1 MTSAYASSILRKN
14 LCHASRS
21 KKPQNQTKRADFPKN
36 GNLQKPKPLSFM
48 LILLALLCGGTVG
61 WGQQG
66 FPPYHNDP
74 QSLREWRG
82 QNDGSFKITRDTV
95 IGDLVD
101 VYSGKKLYLYPIGTP
116 TITKT
121 VEAGELFKVRDEGE
135 LYIIGKKGDTLKI
148 YGNSGNPDGPIPSQT
163 TYQGAAI
170 FGTGTPEMNPQI
182 WLKYVEFYGFITN
195 TCVDGSDGDNHT
207 QGGIV
212 TMGNNG
218 TNTSKGVC
226 RMDHVT
232 FKNSFGG
239 PVNTKHEKGF
249 GRIISFVKGVWEVQM
264 DYVTIHDC
272 IISEWLGGHHY
283 IGAKIDG
290 MGSVIRSQGQV
301 GGYLFMNNC
310 KAYNNTYR
318 DLSGSLNH
326 SILDYN
332 SMDDIKAQPLS
343 GQGGVLNWRSGR
355 TNPNDG
361 GTQVRIIDC
370 EFYNNSA
377 RQGGAIATCAT
388 ITMNDTKIHNN
399 EAVSGGGVYFYPYAG
414 GDNPYDGRAFDAKF
428 ESGVSIHDNKA
439 TQYGGGIYVGINA
452 SDDVGFKEKYPGGTP
467 AWNPAADTASVLFQ
481 VIVEEGAK
489 IYNNKAPK
497 GGGIAIRDSAPY
509 RHYNQTQNLLGGAGS
524 NPAYHQW
531 SGVYRRLVSIEGGD
545 IYNNTTLATPG
556 SEVAG
561 GGIYIEKHLT
571 DNTTFGNADYN
582 YNGEP
587 GIYGSGTLTVNP
599 GKGKIYN
606 NSAINGTD
614 DGYGGGIYIAS
625 KFTNPAIV
633 STLNVNIGE
642 AGKDL
647 QMYKNQAYTDGGG
660 VYVWYDRT
668 DGRKNEGTVTV
679 AGGTIG
685 KTNLETGNKALTGNG
700 GGICVMGGTVFV
712 NGGKIEYNT
721 AGELGGGVYVSV
733 PNNNSKTTIQGGANI
748 SENTAKG
755 GGGVYVDKGELD
767 VFGNT
772 WNNTTGEWEMLDW
785 TGYTNP
791 ASETTHTR
799 ITNNSATDGNG
810 GGINAGNGEVDLIN
824 TLIYHNTA
832 SGTVSKGRGG
842 GVYLDGGFINI
853 VSSKILYNTAQTNGG
868 GIDDH
873 SGDIEIYGGD
883 ISHNTATNGR
893 GGGVYTNAGDIRI
906 WPSALYNNPAS
917 APSLNDCKNT
927 GTVFSYNTAG
937 TNGGGLNTHI
947 GRLDVRYAKVHHN
960 VAGHNYTTIGTQGG
974 SGGGMFCEGPH
985 ADLSGYTV
993 RLLHTLLNYNKAY
1006 GNGGSDDNLTGRGG
1020 GLYLKYG
1027 SIFAEH
1033 CNILGNKADINGG
1046 GLDNHDGELR
1056 VYGSIIGKSLEETMP
1071 EDCKTEDDDEN
1082 GNRAISGRGGGLYT
1096 DKGNLVV
1103 GPCDSYGFV
1112 ESKASRICN
1121 NTAYINGG
1129 GINNHEG
1136 DITIH
1141 GDRINNNT
1149 AVTGD
1154 GGGVYINSGQIYMY
1168 GGQINNNKADNGK
1181 GGGVYGGGGTFN
1193 IMEREAHPI
1202 LEILDVEGITTSGF
1216 TVHFHHV
1223 DRGNAMKE
1231 DAKNKEYGIAFSV
1244 NPYPSDLG
1252 ENVDWTGH
1260 WQDVT
1265 TVKVGPTNGTPIPT
1279 APHTYN
1285 QNEGC
1290 SRFVASGLTSGKTYY
1305 VVAYGKYT
1313 YDEKDYFDASPAV
1326 AVKTHGDNPVV
1337 VTGVAFDIT
1346 TNSASV
1352 NGKLFYEGVGTLLEK
1367 GIEISSDYG
1376 TNWVK
1381 HPAQSVGD
1389 VFSVTFSGLEPSR
1402 IYKARAYAVCQNGG
1416 NQYESQDAEIIT
1428 FFTLGN
1434 NPVVATGEATEI
1446 TETSATVSGKLL
1458 YAGDDPGTVTKG
1470 IEISSDYGAN
1480 WEKHSAQS
1488 VGNVF
1493 SVTFSGLE
1501 PSRIYKAR
1509 AYATC
1514 QSGENQ
1520 YESQDAEIITFFT
1533 LGNSPVVATGE
1544 ASVTANSATVAGEL
1558 LYVGDGSST
1567 VTKGIR
1573 YSTGEGNWT
1582 NVLSSGS
1589 EDVFSVDLTELESGI
1604 YHAQAYATNNL
1615 GHTGYGEIITFT
1627 IATGSKAPQGPR
1639 SVYPAVEENP
1649 FFMELTPLQQAM
1661 LANALE
1667 GDTTAAPAP
1676 RAITDSDDPNQEKPV
1691 DIPQINKNTARYGG
1705 GICIDKQGAELIF
1718 AGSASESRKGQI
1730 NINFASEAGGG
1741 IYIGRES
1748 VNEYAQMQM
1757 MDKCEVNYNYVPTG
1771 KLGGGIYL
1779 DGRLYVGENDTDENR
1794 HGLRVDRNF
1803 TSDTDTTAWM
1813 HYTWTPEYNPGGD
1826 SKLNNVFLP
1835 RSEYDYDEHSD
1846 DATANEYNKISVIT
1860 LLSDLSGKDASNKY
1874 YSHIGFSVPKG
1885 FCPVIATAKEFGG
1898 DYKVHADYEGA
1909 TDAGSE
1915 EWLYKLMDL
1924 SGESGNDQISEA
1936 MRGAVF
1942 EDSES
1947 YVAVHTRNDMPPFR
1961 MKYIYL
1967 WGCWTHPVVNEDPE
1981 KDTGPV
1987 NDPDQSMVGT
1997 GKHYKIIKK
2006 DEKNILTWEIYSPE
2020 GLSWFSSYVN
2030 GLNAFDEKTGD
2041 GDDDDKHA
2049 AWNENINPYANAYIM
2064 NDLDMS
2070 AYLWVPIGSVQ
2081 KFYKSALTEEGSLFV
2096 DSETHVLKKQ
2106 QKIDPDTGEPIINS
2120 ETGEPETEWV
2130 IDSDYSNNKHY
2141 YRGTF
2146 DGQGHI
2152 IKGLQGLYLTG
2163 IEKFGLFGYLAD
2175 SAVVK
2180 NTFVDEGLFVSDNV
2194 EVVYSA
2200 GGIAGT
2206 MQNNEGK
2213 VPVVSN
2219 SEARMSMNVGHCD
2232 YGTNLGGLVGE
2243 MKAGIIHSCMAMPT
2257 MVGQLKGFSGEK
2269 PRVKAFEGSMGGLVG
2284 KLGDGCSLKNSFAN
2298 VKLTL
2303 IETAGAT
2310 VDANANNRFLGGI
2323 VGQNNGTIEN
2333 VYVRYNNS
2341 TNTPDL
2347 TNTQFYWIAGTNNTA
2362 DNIKYCFTPDGIT
2375 GNGSEQ
2381 EQWDYA
2387 PESKATLRRTY
2398 QSTELVSDKYGFAH
2412 QDQAIQAFDN
2422 DSDSYIENGPIG
2434 SDGNLKGLLATLNNW
2449 VEDANKTST
2458 IYTPWTRTMASTIND
2473 DYPVLMFNDFN
2484 VVGTEDGIYM
2494 KYDDNVNDMW
2504 KKPNYESL
2512 IPADRTGKNFQGLT
2526 SYNNPKAAMYL
2537 YKTNGV
2543 TANNSTPVAINV
2555 TGNTAVRLY
2564 IHENVG
2570 ITQTDGAELHARVG
2584 VTFDNSNGSP
2594 LPALGGKAYDWH
2606 MFSSALQSAPM
2617 GLKYYDDIVN
2627 YPIQSGY
2634 ESLSGTPTADNGIEE
2649 NNYTSRVYMDPPRTS
2664 WYQSDNPSSI
2674 LNNYDANKI
2683 GYFPTNTPYG
2693 SSKYNGSAGAP
2704 ETSNGSFDFYCFSE
2718 QHRHWINFKRQGRP
2732 ASQDV
2737 EKFFDHWHQDANDL
2751 NGQLDEGRHYNI
2763 EYPNEST
2770 FQVGKG
2776 YMMGVSAVSM
2786 LMADGILNN
2795 GVKSN
2800 ENEPAGISSAEDLTN
2815 SDYAFNP
2822 SGYSEELRGTNLVG
2836 NPFQSY
2842 LNFSALANDDDN
2854 KNIIENGAYYL
2865 FDADAGRYLCYPADA
2880 STNPINAPQFIH
2892 PHQGFFVKTAN
2903 GGKLTFKNSMRSAT
2917 AGNGSTFRGDNLN
2930 YPLVNLF
2937 CYDAEGHYD
2946 VTTVEMNR
2954 PKLGGGLKLKDMR
2967 NGNSLIYARLEDE
2980 DYQTLFA
2987 PTGTST
2993 VPVRFEPSQNGVYTM
3008 RWGTLHGDFH
3018 YLHLIDNMS
3027 GADVDMLRSEEYRF
3041 EATTSDYISRFK
3053 LVFEVTDVEENPI
3066 EAEATTF
3073 AFRMGDEIIVNG
3085 AGYLEVFDVQGRRLS
3100 AKRLVDAQSSV
3111 SLPNVAAGIYFLRLS
3126 DDKQVRT
3133 QKMVINY

>member
-1 MTSAYASSILRKN
+1 MFIIGNKD
-14 LCHASRS
+14 
-21 KKPQNQTKRADFPKN
+21 NQLKIDGNCGN
-36 GNLQKPKPLSFM
+36 GTQ
-48 LILLALLCGGTVG
+48 A
-61 WGQQG
+61 
-66 FPPYHNDP
+66 
-74 QSLREWRG
+74 
-82 QNDGSFKITRDTV
+82 
-95 IGDLVD
+95 
-101 VYSGKKLYLYPIGTP
+101 TP
-116 TITKT
+116 T
-121 VEAGELFKVRDEGE
+121 
-135 LYIIGKKGDTLKI
+135 
-148 YGNSGNPDGPIPSQT
+148 PIPTDT

-170 FGTGTPEMNPQI
+170 YTTEGAPEI
-182 WLKYVEFYGFITN
+182 WLKYVTFYGFITHTN
-195 TCVDGSDGDNHT
+195 TRHGDNL
-207 QGGIV
+207 GGIV
-212 TMGNNG
+212 TMGNHSHAGN
-218 TNTSKGVC
+218 TNGVC
-226 RMDHVT
+226 NMDHIT
-232 FKNSFGG
+232 FEYNYGG
-239 PVNTKHEKGF
+239 PNNTKSEKGF
-249 GRIISFVKGVWEVQM
+249 GRIISLVNGNWNVIL
-264 DYVTIHDC
+264 DNVTIHDC
-272 IISEWLGGHHY
+272 IISEYLHGGHES
-283 IGAKIDG
+283 IGG
-290 MGSVIRSQGQV
+290 MGSAIRSQGNV
-301 GGYLFMNNC
+301 GGSLIMRNC
-310 KAYNNTYR
+310 VAYNNTYR
-318 DLSGSLNH
+318 DLSGSQNH
-326 SILDYN
+326 CILDYN
-332 SMDDIKAQPLS
+332 SMDDIMAQPLS
-343 GQGGVLNWRSGR
+343 GQGGVINWRSGR
-355 TNPNDG
+355 RTDDG
-361 GTQVRIIDC
+361 DARVEISDC
-370 EFYNNSA
+370 KFHHNSA
-377 RQGGAIATCAT
+377 RCGGAVATCAN
-388 ITMNDTKIHNN
+388 IKMDRTKIYEN
-399 EAVSGGGVYFYPYAG
+399 EAEQGGGVYFYTYNG
-414 GDNPYDGRAFDAKF
+414 TDRLYDGNGFRAIFDG
-428 ESGVSIHDNKA
+428 GVDIYDNSA
-439 TQYGGGIYVGINA
+439 SEYGGGVYLTFDA
-452 SDDVGFKEKYPGGTP
+452 SDDVGFEPDGSHTP
-467 AWNPAADTASVLFQ
+467 MSPKFSLNINDGSH
-481 VIVEEGAK
+481 IHH
-489 IYNNKAPK
+489 NKAPK
-497 GGGIAIRDSAPY
+497 GAGIALMDACPY
-509 RHYNQTQNLLGGAGS
+509 SHCFYGTNN
-524 NPAYHQW
+524 W
-531 SGVYRRLVSIEGGD
+531 SGEYQRTVTVNGGKVYENYAQD
-545 IYNNTTLATPG
+545 TEG
-556 SEVAG
+556 SEMAG
-561 GGIYIEKHLT
+561 GGIYIEKYEYYEGHPL
-571 DNTTFGNADYN
+571 FKFHQDYTE
-582 YNGEP
+582 GEDYP
-587 GIYGSGTLTVNP
+587 IASNSGILNVNLLSGEIYG
-599 GKGKIYN
+599 
-606 NSAINGTD
+606 NSAVND
-614 DGYGGGIYIAS
+614 DIPGYGGGIYIAS
-625 KFTNPAIV
+625 VFTADTIV
-633 STLNVNIGE
+633 SNLNVNIGHDTIPDPIE
-642 AGKDL
+642 I
-647 QMYKNQAYTDGGG
+647 YNNEAYTDGGG
-660 VYVWYDRT
+660 VYVLYDRE
-668 DGRKNEGTVTV
+668 DERQNEGTVTV
-679 AGGTIG
+679 AKGTIG
-685 KTNLETGNKALTGNG
+685 KTNLDTGNKALTGNG
-700 GGICVMGGTVFV
+700 GGICVMGGTVYV
-712 NGGKIEYNT
+712 NGGNVEYNT
-721 AGELGGGVYVSV
+721 AGLSGGGVYVSV
-733 PNNNSKTTIQGGANI
+733 PNDQSTTTIQGGANI
-748 SENTAKG
+748 SRNTANG
-755 GGGVYVDKGELD
+755 GGGVYVDKGLLTVD
-767 VFGNT
+767 GPVFSLGDYGQDQA
-772 WNNTTGEWEMLDW
+772 NNDD
-785 TGYTNP
+785 
-791 ASETTHTR
+791 THTR
-799 ITNNSATDGNG
+799 ITKNTALDGNG
-810 GGINAGNGEVDLIN
+810 GGINAGNGTVDITN
-824 TLIYHNTA
+824 ALIYNNTA
-832 SGTVSKGRGG
+832 IGTVSKGRGG

-1006 GNGGSDDNLTGRGG
+1006 GDGGSDDNLTGRGG

-1071 EDCKTEDDDEN
+1071 EDCKTKDDDEN

-1202 LEILDVEGITTSGF
+1202 LEILDVENITTSGF

-1223 DRGNAMKE
+1223 DRGNAMKPT
-1231 DAKNKEYGIAFSV
+1231 ASNKEYGIAFSESE
-1244 NPYPSDLG
+1244 YPSDLG
-1252 ENVDWTGH
+1252 ENEYWGDNWQGVD
-1260 WQDVT
+1260 
-1265 TVKVGPTNGTPIPT
+1265 TVKVGPTNGIPFP
-1279 APHTYN
+1279 AQPHTYN

-1290 SRFVASGLTSGKTYY
+1290 SRFIVHDTTCHVSITPNTTYY

-1313 YDEKDYFDASPAV
+1313 YGGKDYFDASPAV
-1326 AVKTHGDNPVV
+1326 KVKTYGNNPVV

-1367 GIEISSDYG
+1367 GIEISSNYG
-1376 TNWVK
+1376 ATWEK
-1381 HPAQSVGD
+1381 HPAQSVGN
-1389 VFSVTFSGLEPSR
+1389 VFSVTFSGLESSK
-1402 IYKARAYAVCQNGG
+1402 IYKARAYAKCQSEGY
-1416 NQYESQDAEIIT
+1416 QYESQDAEIIT

-1434 NPVVATGEATEI
+1434 SPVVATGEASEI
-1446 TETSATVSGKLL
+1446 TTDSATVSGKLL
-1458 YAGDDPGTVTKG
+1458 YEGVGTLLEKG

-1480 WEKHSAQS
+1480 WVKHPAQS

-1493 SVTFSGLE
+1493 SITFSGLE
-1501 PSRIYKAR
+1501 SSKIYKAR
-1509 AYATC
+1509 AYAKC
-1514 QSGENQ
+1514 QSGDNQ

-1544 ASVTANSATVAGEL
+1544 ASVTANSVTVSGEL
-1558 LYVGDGSST
+1558 LYEGVGTLHAKGIEISSDYGANWEKHQARSVGNVFSVTISVSDLESSKIYKARAYAVCQDENNQYESQDAEIITFFTLGNSPVVATGKASEITTNSATVSGELLYEGVGSST

-1573 YSTGEGNWT
+1573 YSKDGEDSWT
-1582 NVLSSGS
+1582 SKESTS
-1589 EDVFSVDLTELESGI
+1589 EDDEYSVTLTGLVLGTT
-1604 YHAQAYATNNL
+1604 YKAQAYATNDEY
-1615 GHTGYGEIITFT
+1615 TGYGEIIKFT
-1627 IATGSKAPQGPR
+1627 TTTGTGSKAPQGPR

-1813 HYTWTPEYNPGGD
+1813 HYTWTPEFDPEGD

-1846 DATANEYNKISVIT
+1846 AATANEYNKISVIT

-1898 DYKVHADYEGA
+1898 DYKVHDDYEGA
-1909 TDAGSE
+1909 TAGVGSE

-1981 KDTGPV
+1981 KDTGPEG
-1987 NDPDQSMVGT
+1987 DEDQSMVGT

-2049 AWNENINPYANAYIM
+2049 AWNENINPYAKAYIM

-2096 DSETHVLKKQ
+2096 DSETHVLIEQ
-2106 QKIDPDTGEPIINS
+2106 PKIDPDTQLPIINPN
-2120 ETGEPETEWV
+2120 TGEAETEWV

-2284 KLGDGCSLKNSFAN
+2284 KLGEGCSLKNSFSN
-2298 VKLTL
+2298 VEITL
-2303 IETAGAT
+2303 IDTEGAS
-2310 VDANANNRFLGGI
+2310 VEAEEHSRFLGGI
-2323 VGQNNGTIEN
+2323 AGENNGLIEN
-2333 VYVRYNNS
+2333 VYVRYNNA

-2347 TNTQFYWIAGTNNTA
+2347 PKDKFYWIAGTNNTA
-2362 DNIKYCFTPDGIT
+2362 DNIKYCFAPDGIT
-2375 GNGSEQ
+2375 GNDSEQ

-2543 TANNSTPVAINV
+2543 TAKNSTPVAISV

-2842 LNFSALANDDDN
+2842 LNFDLF
-2854 KNIIENGAYYL
+2854 AYGPSYDEHTSPNFGKIDGYSYHI
-2865 FDADAGRYLCYPADA
+2865 FDADKGGYKSYTAGSSYNPVQATCY
-2880 STNPINAPQFIH
+2880 IH

-2903 GGKLTFKNSMRSAT
+2903 GGKLTFNNDMRAAT
-2917 AGNGSTFRGDNLN
+2917 GNTESYFRNKLN

-2954 PKLGGGLKLKDMR
+2954 PELGGGSKLKDMR
-2967 NGNSLIYARLEDE
+2967 NGNSLIYARMENE

-2993 VPVRFEPSQNGVYTM
+2993 VPVRFEPSQDGVYTM

-3018 YLHLIDNMS
+3018 YLHLVDNMS

-3053 LVFEVTDVEENPI
+3053 LVFEVTGLEEEDDNEDDNGSSI
-3066 EAEATTF
+3066 VNF

-3085 AGYLEVFDVQGRRLS
+3085 EGYFELFDVQGRRLT
-3100 AKRLVDAQSSV
+3100 AKHLAGAQSSV